1 MAAFL
6 FHSSGSVIHHRS
18 SITLTPASCQRQI
31 SRIQRNKSTARTIK
45 EEYSDYPGN
54 KVILKVAWYM
64 SDLLGVASSIF
75 RSPSMIK
82 SPRNISL
89 NLPTDGSASL
99 DRSTVVQTIKED
111 FRRSYFVTGNLTP
124 NVYEEN
130 YEFADPVGSFKGLR
144 CFMRKSS
151 I

>member
-1 MAAFL
+1 FN
-6 FHSSGSVIHHRS
+6 
-18 SITLTPASCQRQI
+18 AS
-31 SRIQRNKSTARTIK
+31 TTRTIK

-54 KVILKVAWYM
+54 KVILKVAWYV

-111 FRRSYFVTGNLTP
+111 FRRSYFVTASDSDVSRNLTP